1 VKATRFEF
9 RFRVVII
16 SALYFIG
23 FYAPWERLGPSGNP
37 NPMRL
42 WSWLAI
48 EAARASVLST
58 SVVAYIA
65 ITIAAVVLAVLGA
78 WLRVWGTAYL
88 GHFVMRNKTMQAGA
102 LMASGPYRH
111 LRNPL
116 YIGLLL
122 NSFAVSILMPV
133 TGALFFLVGI
143 TVFTLRLIGAE
154 EAFLTGQLGDDYA
167 EYCKTVPSIFP
178 SLRSRLGES
187 SARPRWLQSLLA
199 EVYPVGTAVCFAALA
214 WNYDAD
220 LLTRC
225 VIVCFGASL
234 IVRALTSSR
243 GQAPA
248 EVT

>member
-1 VKATRFEF
+1 MA
-9 RFRVVII
+9 II
-16 SALYFIG
+16 CTLYFVG

-48 EAARASVLST
+48 EAARTNLVST
-58 SVVAYIA
+58 SIAYVAV
-65 ITIAAVVLAVLGA
+65 TIIAVLLAIIGA

-88 GHFVMRNKTMQAGA
+88 GHFVMRNKTMQAGTV
-102 LMASGPYRH
+102 MASGPYRH

-122 NSFAVSILMPV
+122 TSFAVSILMPV
-133 TGALFFLVGI
+133 TGAAFFLLCI
-143 TVFTLRLIGAE
+143 TVFTSRLIGCE
-154 EAFLTGQLGDDYA
+154 EAFLGGQLGDDYA
-167 EYCKTVPSIFP
+167 EYRKSVPSIFP
-178 SLRSRLGES
+178 SIRSRLGAS
-187 SARPRWLQSLLA
+187 SAKPRWLQSLMA
-199 EVYPVGTAVCFAALA
+199 EVYPVGTAACFAALA

-234 IVRALTSSR
+234 IVRALTSPGR
-243 GQAPA
+243 QAPA
-248 EVT
+248 EVSH